1 MTEHLMYQTTNVVM
15 VSNLLMMEFKAN
27 LLAIPINDMKV
38 MASQN
43 KGVFHL
49 KYILITYLSLLTFA
63 LLPH

>member
-1 MTEHLMYQTTNVVM
+1 MTEHLMYQKTNVVM

-27 LLAIPINDMKV
+27 LVAIPINDMKV